1 VSYSPPGELHNRTGL
16 FSREKIMDKIRWGV
30 LSTSRHA
37 ANTWIPA
44 LKQSKQ
50 GQVRAVAS
58 RDETRARQYADAN
71 GIPNI
76 HGSYEAL
83 LADPEIDAVYIP
95 LPNGLHKPWAIRAAE
110 AGKHTL
116 CEKPLGLNAAQAEE
130 MVAAFRKARLKFA
143 EAFQWRHHP
152 QGQTVRQMV
161 REGAIGELRLIDGG
175 FSFML
180 TRPDDVRWNPAQGGG
195 SLYDVGCY
203 PIALARYITGHEPLA
218 VTAQA
223 HWGDSGVDDLMVATM
238 EFPGGVLAHINCGFT
253 LPLRRYYEVVGTA
266 GSLYVNQAYNP
277 QGDAPG
283 EVRRYGEDCAL
294 VETIR
299 LEALNSYT
307 LMIDDFNAAILEDR
321 DPLFPAEDAI
331 LNMRVIDA
339 IFRAAREGVRVGLQ

>member
-1 VSYSPPGELHNRTGL
+1 
-16 FSREKIMDKIRWGV
+16 MDMIRWGV

-37 ANTWIPA
+37 AVTWIPA
-44 LKQSKQ
+44 LKHSKR
-50 GQVRAVAS
+50 GQVVAVAS
-58 RDETRARQYADAN
+58 RDEIRAKPYADAN
-71 GIPNI
+71 GIPKI
-76 HGSYEAL
+76 YGSYAAL

-95 LPNGLHKPWAIRAAE
+95 LPNSLHKEWAIRAAE

-116 CEKPLGLNAAQAEE
+116 CEKPLSLNAAEAEE

-152 QGQTVRQMV
+152 QGQTVREMV
-161 REGAIGELRLIDGG
+161 REGAIGELRLIEGG

-180 TRPDDVRWNPAQGGG
+180 TRPDDIRWNPAQGGG

-203 PIALARYITGHEPLA
+203 PISLARYITGREPLA

-223 HWGDSGVDDLMVATM
+223 HWGISGIDDRVVATM

-253 LPLRRYYEVVGTA
+253 LPLRRYYEVVGST
-266 GSLYVNQAYNP
+266 GSLYVNRAYNP
-277 QGDAPG
+277 KEDALG
-283 EVRRYGEDCAL
+283 EVRRYGEDRAL

-307 LMIDDFNAAILEDR
+307 LIIDDFNAAILEDR

-339 IFRAAREGVRVGLQ
+339 IFKAAREGGRVALP